1 MNKLIGKEV
10 IGDYGAMIPIAEGV
24 IAGSRISDDLAHREV
39 LINWEGGDSD
49 WIPLLE
55 IKKPDERTANG
66 SPIGIFWKSVFF
78 EK

>member
-10 IGDYGAMIPIAEGV
+10 IGDYGAMIPIAKGV

-49 WIPLLE
+49 WIPLLK

>member
-39 LINWEGGDSD
+39 LVNWEGGDSD
-49 WIPLLE
+49 WIPLLK

-66 SPIGIFWKSVFF
+66 SPMGIFWKSVFF

>member
-1 MNKLIGKEV
+1 MNKLIGNEV

-49 WIPLLE
+49 WIPLLK
-55 IKKPDERTANG
+55 IKKPGERTANG

>member
-10 IGDYGAMIPIAEGV
+10 IGDYGAMIPMAEGV

-39 LINWEGGDSD
+39 LVNWEGGDSD
-49 WIPLLE
+49 WIPLLK

>member
-10 IGDYGAMIPIAEGV
+10 IGDYGAMIPIAQGV

-49 WIPLLE
+49 WIPLLK

>member
-1 MNKLIGKEV
+1 MSKLIGKEV

-39 LINWEGGDSD
+39 LVNWEGGDSD
-49 WIPLLE
+49 WIPLLK
-55 IKKPDERTANG
+55 IKKPSERTANG

>member
-49 WIPLLE
+49 WIPLLK

>member
-39 LINWEGGDSD
+39 LVNWEGGDSD
-49 WIPLLE
+49 WIPLLK

>member
-1 MNKLIGKEV
+1 MNNLIGKEV

-39 LINWEGGDSD
+39 LVNWEGGDSD
-49 WIPLLE
+49 WIPLLK
-55 IKKPDERTANG
+55 IKKPSERTANG

>member
-10 IGDYGAMIPIAEGV
+10 VGDYGAMIPIAEGV

-49 WIPLLE
+49 WIPLFK
-55 IKKPDERTANG
+55 IKKPEERTANG